1 MNETTGRTAR
11 IYRRLISVTGSLEL
25 TTIGL
30 LWLFGLVLAGTFYQ
44 LGHSIHETTL
54 TFFHSWLIYAGPI
67 PLPAGQLMYV
77 ILGVNLVVS
86 AFTRIPFRWS
96 KAGLFIIH
104 IGLIL
109 LVVGGLTQRFS
120 RRESVLV
127 LAEGQSDSYSYD
139 LRRWELVVGSD
150 GEERYPLDA
159 LPEDIDGDSVVV
171 VASLP
176 DAELYDG
183 GTDGIANTEVARAL
197 GPATAVR
204 DNPVPGVILRIAGE
218 SVLLYGGDPVPTTTE
233 SGIVLRLEPSRY
245 AIPAELRLEEF
256 TAEFFEGT
264 GTPKSFTSRVR
275 VIQGDLERPAV
286 ISMNEPLRLQDYT
299 IYQLAYDASGARD
312 VSVFQV
318 VQNPLR
324 WLAYVVSLLIS
335 AGLLLHFVIR
345 VVDVRRRRSV

>member
-1 MNETTGRTAR
+1 MTETTGRTAR

-67 PLPAGQLMYV
+67 PLPAGQLVYV

-86 AFTRIPFRWS
+86 AFTRIPLRWS
-96 KAGLFIIH
+96 KAGLFIVH

-109 LVVGGLTQRFS
+109 LVLGGLTQRFS

-127 LAEGQSDSYSYD
+127 LAEGESDSYSYD

-150 GEERYPLDA
+150 SEERYPLDA

-183 GTDGIANTEVARAL
+183 GTDGIGT
-197 GPATAVR
+197 
-204 DNPVPGVILRIAGE
+204 
-218 SVLLYGGDPVPTTTE
+218 
-233 SGIVLRLEPSRY
+233 
-245 AIPAELRLEEF
+245 IPYR
-256 TAEFFEGT
+256 G
-264 GTPKSFTSRVR
+264 
-275 VIQGDLERPAV
+275 
-286 ISMNEPLRLQDYT
+286 
-299 IYQLAYDASGARD
+299 
-312 VSVFQV
+312 
-318 VQNPLR
+318 
-324 WLAYVVSLLIS
+324 
-335 AGLLLHFVIR
+335 
-345 VVDVRRRRSV
+345 